1 MTEILK
7 KLKKAILEYDAEAA
21 RIWAG
26 KAMQE
31 GIDPIKA
38 MGELTKSIRQVGD
51 GYAQGDLWLP
61 ELVGAASA
69 MQAATDIIQEKIGA
83 TGKKRESL
91 GTVVIGT
98 VRGDIHE
105 IGKLMV
111 ATLLRAEGFEVID
124 LGVDVRTE
132 TFIEAARKHTA
143 DILAISALLTTTVVE
158 QERVIAT
165 LEKEGLR
172 NSVKVMVGGAPVT
185 EAFAKSIGA
194 DGYDPTAPGAARL
207 ARKLLNK

>member
-1 MTEILK
+1 MEILER
-7 KLKKAILEYDAEAA
+7 LKKAILEYDAEAA
-21 RIWAG
+21 RNWAG

-31 GIDPIKA
+31 GVDPIKA
-38 MGELTKSIRQVGD
+38 MSELTKSIRQVGD
-51 GYAQGDLWLP
+51 GYAQGNLWLP
-61 ELVGAASA
+61 DLVGAAAA
-69 MQAATDIIQEKIGA
+69 MQAAADIIQEKLGA
-83 TGKKRESL
+83 TGKKQESL
-91 GTVVIGT
+91 GIVVLGT

-132 TFIEAARKHTA
+132 IFIEETRKHAA

-158 QERVIAT
+158 QERIIAT